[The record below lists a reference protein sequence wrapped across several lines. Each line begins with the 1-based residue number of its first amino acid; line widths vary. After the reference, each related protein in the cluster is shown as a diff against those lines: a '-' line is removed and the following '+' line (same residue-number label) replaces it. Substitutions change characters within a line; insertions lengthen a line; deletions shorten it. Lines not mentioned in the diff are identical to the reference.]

1 MMTMTMISMKVAT
14 AFVLLFLS
22 CLMEFSWAAQGLELA
37 PFSAVEKEDINPFCT
52 APTVD
57 DTFYALIVDGASS
70 GSRIRVYS
78 WNGRDGD
85 ISEILPSEETEDD
98 FETEPGLSS
107 YAPSGVGAG
116 ESLSKLI
123 DAAKTL
129 IPEEVWSKVPLNV
142 FCTAG
147 VRVLEPESFQLAVL
161 DNTREYLSDPINNP
175 FMLQSVSIITG
186 EEEGAY
192 GYISINNGNG
202 RPSDQW
208 DGVLDMGG
216 ASTQHTFRPKN
227 LLANQVS
234 FVNIKDGLNQVY
246 GQSYPRF
253 GKDEARDR
261 YLNGVVEAGSTE
273 PYLAN
278 CFAPNYSAEFTT
290 AAGETVTIKG
300 VGDGAA
306 CAEEIE
312 SMLFKG
318 YYCGLGPCGIQGRY
332 VPLINKDIGYVAVS
346 ANYFGARNLGLID
359 GDVGT
364 LTAPDYLEAAIQF
377 CGEDLPADAN
387 RFIAQNCFDTVW
399 GAKVILSYGFDEE
412 TEITF
417 ARRLD
422 GRTADW
428 TLGSLINLRAISLLS
443 CDDDNDNP
451 CNITD
456 KNTCKKTCG
465 CHWDNSELAC
475 MEGRST
481 KTRGGNGGKRG

>member
-1 MMTMTMISMKVAT
+1 MNVAT
-14 AFVLLFLS
+14 AFVVLFLS
-22 CLMEFSWAAQGLELA
+22 CMELTYAIEQLS
-37 PFSAVEKEDINPFCT
+37 EKEDINPFCM
-52 APTVD
+52 APTEDD

-78 WNGRDGD
+78 WNGRDGN
-85 ISEILPSEETEDD
+85 ISEILPSEDTEDD

-107 YAPSGVGAG
+107 YAPSGEGAG

-123 DAAKTL
+123 NAAKTL

-147 VRVLEPESFQLAVL
+147 VRVLEPESSQLAVL
-161 DNTREYLSDPINNP
+161 DNTREYLSDPINSP

-192 GYISINNGNG
+192 GYISINNGNVK
-202 RPSDQW
+202 PSDQW

-216 ASTQHTFRPKN
+216 ASTQHTFLPKT

-234 FVNIKDGLNQVY
+234 FGNINDGLPNPHQVY

-253 GKDEARDR
+253 GQDEARDR
-261 YLNGVVEAGSTE
+261 YLNGVVETGSTE
-273 PYLAN
+273 PYLAK
-278 CFAPNYSAEFTT
+278 CFAPNYSFEFTT
-290 AAGETVTIKG
+290 TAGETVTING
-300 VGDGAA
+300 VGDGTG

-312 SMLFKG
+312 SMLFKD
-318 YYCGLGPCGIQGRY
+318 YYCGLSPCGIQGKY

-346 ANYFGARNLGLID
+346 ANYYGARNLGLIE

-364 LTAPDYLEAAIQF
+364 LTAPKYLEAAIQF

-387 RFIAQNCFDTVW
+387 KFIVQTCFNTVW
-399 GAKVILSYGFDEE
+399 GAKVMLSYGFDEE
-412 TEITF
+412 TDITF
-417 ARRLD
+417 ARRLN

-428 TLGSLINLRAISLLS
+428 TLGSLVNLRAISLLS
-443 CDDDNDNP
+443 CNDDSMPNE
-451 CNITD
+451 TESGG
-456 KNTCKKTCG
+456 TG
-465 CHWDNSELAC
+465 
-475 MEGRST
+475 ST
-481 KTRGGNGGKRG
+481 TSAGQALTTGILVLSVSCIYLWK